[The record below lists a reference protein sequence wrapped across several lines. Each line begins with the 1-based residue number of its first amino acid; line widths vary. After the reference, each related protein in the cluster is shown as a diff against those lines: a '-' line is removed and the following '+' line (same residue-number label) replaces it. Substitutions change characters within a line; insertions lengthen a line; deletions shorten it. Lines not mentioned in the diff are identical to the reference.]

1 MENKQINITG
11 KRNTD
16 KILNLKEPK
25 RNDFTLDEGFLDFN
39 KQLEVLRLLYFND
52 KFDDMEQILKVLEK
66 KRKGYKYQDVSKN
79 KYDEDQ
85 FITLETMIELL
96 LTSKLRCKYC
106 CQHVLLFYDK
116 VGERKQW
123 TLDRI
128 DNTCGHNN
136 DNVVISCLNCNIKRQ
151 DLDYDRFKKSK
162 EIRRIVKQE

>member
-39 KQLEVLRLLYFND
+39 KQLEVLRLLYFDD

-66 KRKGYKYQDVSKN
+66 NVRDTSIKTFNKN

-116 VGERKQW
+116 VGEKAM
-123 TLDRI
+123 D
-128 DNTCGHNN
+128 
-136 DNVVISCLNCNIKRQ
+136 S
-151 DLDYDRFKKSK
+151 
-162 EIRRIVKQE
+162 